1 MQDHIRLCE
10 ITSVK
15 EGTPVAVNIPSF
27 PSLAVYQIGTEYFVT
42 DNQCTHGNGV
52 LTEGFQDGEVIE
64 CPFHGGA
71 FNIKSGAASVPPCQ
85 IPLRT
90 YSVEIDDGWISIL
103 RSVSEDAAA

>member
-10 ITSVK
+10 IASVK
-15 EGTPVAVNIPSF
+15 EGAPVAVNVPSF

-42 DNQCTHGNGV
+42 DNQCTHGSGV
-52 LTEGFQDGEVIE
+52 LTDGFQDGEIIE

-71 FNIKSGAASVPPCQ
+71 FNIKNGAASVPPCQ

-90 YSVEIDDGWISIL
+90 YPVAIDGGWISIL
-103 RSVSEDAAA
+103 HSGAEDTAV